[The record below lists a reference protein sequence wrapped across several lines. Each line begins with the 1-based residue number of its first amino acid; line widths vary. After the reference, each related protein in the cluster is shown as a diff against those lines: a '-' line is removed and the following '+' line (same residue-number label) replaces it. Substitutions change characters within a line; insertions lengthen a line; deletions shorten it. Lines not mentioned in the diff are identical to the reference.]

1 MVLYKCADGLIQQ
14 VSASCCADR
23 NKTYLQTTIC
33 EVCIPVAGD
42 TGKHKLEDRNMGK
55 WNRWGR
61 TLAAVVLTAVIVCG
75 CGVKETL
82 LSGRKSEREYGKAE
96 SMVIVTTE
104 RFRYEELYTDK
115 IWDVAVDESGT
126 TFEETLVNQIHD
138 FLKELKTMSRMA
150 DEENVTLSGKE
161 RELVKQAAAQ
171 YMENLKNAGDS
182 FEITR
187 DVAESLYEDYWK
199 AEKLV
204 ETLTENVNLEVS
216 DSEAKVIT
224 VDEIVLSDKD
234 QADETLKKVRT
245 EGTDFM
251 TVAKE
256 VSEDQEIEK
265 KISRGMRSEEY
276 EQAAYA
282 LASGEISDVIGA
294 DGKYYI
300 LRCVS
305 DYDEAATK
313 IRKEEMVREKKNEAF
328 YETYSEY
335 AAKVHL
341 AKDDSLWKN
350 LSITDGEK
358 TSADFFEIFETVC
371 KETE

>member
-1 MVLYKCADGLIQQ
+1 
-14 VSASCCADR
+14 
-23 NKTYLQTTIC
+23 
-33 EVCIPVAGD
+33 
-42 TGKHKLEDRNMGK
+42 MGK

-61 TLAAVVLTAVIVCG
+61 TLAAVVLAAAVVCG

-96 SMVIVTTE
+96 TMVIVTTE
-104 RFRYEELYTDK
+104 RLRYEELYTDK
-115 IWDVAVDESGT
+115 IWDTVVDESGT
-126 TFEETLVNQIHD
+126 TFEETLLSQIHD

-150 DEENVTLSGKE
+150 DEEKVTLSGKE
-161 RELVKQAAAQ
+161 RELAKQAAAQ
-171 YMENLKNAGDS
+171 YMKELKNAGES
-182 FEITR
+182 SEIDK
-187 DVAESLYEDYWK
+187 DVVESLYEDYWK
-199 AEKLV
+199 TEKLV
-204 ETLTENVNLEVS
+204 ETLTGSVNLEVS

-234 QADETLKKVRT
+234 QADEALKKVQM

-265 KISRGMRSEEY
+265 KISRGLRPEAY
-276 EQAAYA
+276 EKAAYV
-282 LASGEISDVIGA
+282 LATGEISDVIEA

-300 LRCVS
+300 LRCVN
-305 DYDEAATK
+305 DYDETATK
-313 IRKEEMVREKKNEAF
+313 VRKEEMVREKRNEVF

-350 LSITDGEK
+350 LSITDGER
-358 TSADFFEIFETVC
+358 TSADFFEIFETIC
-371 KETE
+371 KGTDS

>member
-1 MVLYKCADGLIQQ
+1 
-14 VSASCCADR
+14 
-23 NKTYLQTTIC
+23 
-33 EVCIPVAGD
+33 
-42 TGKHKLEDRNMGK
+42 MGK

-61 TLAAVVLTAVIVCG
+61 TLAAVVLAAAVVCG

-96 SMVIVTTE
+96 TMVIVTTE
-104 RFRYEELYTDK
+104 RLRYEELYTDK
-115 IWDVAVDESGT
+115 IWDTVVDESGT
-126 TFEETLVNQIHD
+126 TFEEILLSQIHD

-150 DEENVTLSGKE
+150 DEEKVTLSGKE
-161 RELVKQAAAQ
+161 RELAKQAAAQ
-171 YMENLKNAGDS
+171 YMKELKNAGES
-182 FEITR
+182 SEIDK
-187 DVAESLYEDYWK
+187 DVVESLYEDYWK
-199 AEKLV
+199 TEKLV
-204 ETLTENVNLEVS
+204 ETLTGSVNLEVS

-224 VDEIVLSDKD
+224 VDEIVLSDRD
-234 QADETLKKVRT
+234 QADEALKKVQT

-265 KISRGMRSEEY
+265 KISRGLRPEAY
-276 EQAAYA
+276 EKAAYA
-282 LASGEISDVIGA
+282 LATGEISDVIEA

-300 LRCVS
+300 LRCVN

-313 IRKEEMVREKKNEAF
+313 IRKEEMVREKRNEAF

-350 LSITDGEK
+350 LSITDGER

-371 KETE
+371 KGADS

>member
-1 MVLYKCADGLIQQ
+1 
-14 VSASCCADR
+14 
-23 NKTYLQTTIC
+23 
-33 EVCIPVAGD
+33 
-42 TGKHKLEDRNMGK
+42 MGK

-96 SMVIVTTE
+96 TMVIVTTE
-104 RFRYEELYTDK
+104 RLRYEELYTDK
-115 IWDVAVDESGT
+115 IWDTVVDESGT
-126 TFEETLVNQIHD
+126 TFGETLMPQIHD
-138 FLKELKTMSRMA
+138 LLKELKTMSRMA
-150 DEENVTLSGKE
+150 DEEKITLSGKE

-171 YMENLKNAGDS
+171 YMEKLKNAGDGS
-182 FEITR
+182 EIDR
-187 DVAESLYEDYWK
+187 DVVESLYEDYWK
-199 AEKLV
+199 AERLV
-204 ETLTENVNLEVS
+204 ETLTESVNLEVS

-224 VDEIVLSDKD
+224 VDEIVLSDRN
-234 QADETLKKVRT
+234 QADETLKKVQT
-245 EGTDFM
+245 EGTDFL
-251 TVAKE
+251 TVAKA
-256 VSEDQEIEK
+256 VSEAQEIEK
-265 KISRGMRSEEY
+265 KISRGMRSDAY

-282 LASGEISDVIGA
+282 LSTGEISDVIES

-358 TSADFFEIFETVC
+358 TSADFFEIFEKVC
-371 KETE
+371 RDPDHS

>member
-1 MVLYKCADGLIQQ
+1 
-14 VSASCCADR
+14 
-23 NKTYLQTTIC
+23 
-33 EVCIPVAGD
+33 
-42 TGKHKLEDRNMGK
+42 
-55 WNRWGR
+55 
-61 TLAAVVLTAVIVCG
+61 
-75 CGVKETL
+75 
-82 LSGRKSEREYGKAE
+82 
-96 SMVIVTTE
+96 
-104 RFRYEELYTDK
+104 
-115 IWDVAVDESGT
+115 
-126 TFEETLVNQIHD
+126 
-138 FLKELKTMSRMA
+138 MSRMA

-276 EQAAYA
+276 EQAAYV

>member
-1 MVLYKCADGLIQQ
+1 
-14 VSASCCADR
+14 
-23 NKTYLQTTIC
+23 
-33 EVCIPVAGD
+33 
-42 TGKHKLEDRNMGK
+42 MGK

-61 TLAAVVLTAVIVCG
+61 TLAAVVLAAAVVCG

-96 SMVIVTTE
+96 TMVIVTTE
-104 RFRYEELYTDK
+104 RLRYEELYTDK
-115 IWDVAVDESGT
+115 IWDTVVDESGT
-126 TFEETLVNQIHD
+126 TFEETLLSQIHD

-150 DEENVTLSGKE
+150 DEEKVTLSGKE
-161 RELVKQAAAQ
+161 RELAKQAAAQ
-171 YMENLKNAGDS
+171 YMKELKNAGES
-182 FEITR
+182 SEIDK
-187 DVAESLYEDYWK
+187 DVVESLYEDYWK
-199 AEKLV
+199 TEKLV
-204 ETLTENVNLEVS
+204 ETLTGSVNLEVS

-234 QADETLKKVRT
+234 KADEALKKVQM

-265 KISRGMRSEEY
+265 KISRGLRPEAY
-276 EQAAYA
+276 EKAAYA
-282 LASGEISDVIGA
+282 LATGETSDVIEA

-300 LRCVS
+300 LRCVN

-313 IRKEEMVREKKNEAF
+313 VRKEEMVREKRNEVF

-335 AAKVHL
+335 AAKVYL

-350 LSITDGEK
+350 LSITDGER
-358 TSADFFEIFETVC
+358 TSADFFEIFETIC
-371 KETE
+371 KGTDS

>member
-1 MVLYKCADGLIQQ
+1 
-14 VSASCCADR
+14 
-23 NKTYLQTTIC
+23 
-33 EVCIPVAGD
+33 
-42 TGKHKLEDRNMGK
+42 MGK

-104 RFRYEELYTDK
+104 RLRYEELYTDK

-282 LASGEISDVIGA
+282 LASG
-294 DGKYYI
+294 
-300 LRCVS
+300 R
-305 DYDEAATK
+305 
-313 IRKEEMVREKKNEAF
+313 
-328 YETYSEY
+328 
-335 AAKVHL
+335 
-341 AKDDSLWKN
+341 
-350 LSITDGEK
+350 
-358 TSADFFEIFETVC
+358 SAM
-371 KETE
+371 

>member
-1 MVLYKCADGLIQQ
+1 
-14 VSASCCADR
+14 
-23 NKTYLQTTIC
+23 
-33 EVCIPVAGD
+33 
-42 TGKHKLEDRNMGK
+42 MGK

-61 TLAAVVLTAVIVCG
+61 TLSVVVLAAAVVCG

-96 SMVIVTTE
+96 TMVIVTTE
-104 RFRYEELYTDK
+104 RLRYEELYTDK
-115 IWDVAVDESGT
+115 IWDTVVDESGT
-126 TFEETLVNQIHD
+126 TFEETLLSQIHD

-150 DEENVTLSGKE
+150 DEEKVTLSGKE
-161 RELVKQAAAQ
+161 RELAKQAAAQ
-171 YMENLKNAGDS
+171 YMKELKNAGES
-182 FEITR
+182 SEIDK
-187 DVAESLYEDYWK
+187 DVVESLYEDYWK
-199 AEKLV
+199 TEKLV
-204 ETLTENVNLEVS
+204 ETLTGSVNLEVS

-234 QADETLKKVRT
+234 QADEALKKVQM

-251 TVAKE
+251 TVAKG

-265 KISRGMRSEEY
+265 KISRGLRPEAY
-276 EQAAYA
+276 EKAAYV
-282 LASGEISDVIGA
+282 LATGEISDVIEA

-300 LRCVS
+300 LRCVN

-313 IRKEEMVREKKNEAF
+313 VRKEEMVREKRNEVF

-335 AAKVHL
+335 ASKVHL

-350 LSITDGEK
+350 LSITDGER
-358 TSADFFEIFETVC
+358 TSADFFEIFETIC
-371 KETE
+371 KGTDS

>member
-1 MVLYKCADGLIQQ
+1 
-14 VSASCCADR
+14 
-23 NKTYLQTTIC
+23 
-33 EVCIPVAGD
+33 
-42 TGKHKLEDRNMGK
+42 MGK

-61 TLAAVVLTAVIVCG
+61 TLAAVVLAAAVVCG

-96 SMVIVTTE
+96 TMVIVTTE
-104 RFRYEELYTDK
+104 RLRYEELYTDK
-115 IWDVAVDESGT
+115 IWDTVVDESGT
-126 TFEETLVNQIHD
+126 TFEETLLSQIHD

-150 DEENVTLSGKE
+150 DEEKVTLSGKE
-161 RELVKQAAAQ
+161 RELAKQAAAQ
-171 YMENLKNAGDS
+171 YMEELKNAGDS
-182 FEITR
+182 SEIDK
-187 DVAESLYEDYWK
+187 DVVESLYEDYWK

-204 ETLTENVNLEVS
+204 ETLTDSVNLEVS

-234 QADETLKKVRT
+234 QADEALKKVQT

-265 KISRGMRSEEY
+265 KISRGMRPEAY
-276 EQAAYA
+276 EKAAYA
-282 LASGEISDVIGA
+282 LSTGETSDVIEA

-300 LRCVS
+300 LRCVN

-313 IRKEEMVREKKNEAF
+313 VRKEEMIREKKNEAF

-341 AKDDSLWKN
+341 AKDDSLWKS

-371 KETE
+371 KGAEN

>member
-1 MVLYKCADGLIQQ
+1 
-14 VSASCCADR
+14 
-23 NKTYLQTTIC
+23 
-33 EVCIPVAGD
+33 
-42 TGKHKLEDRNMGK
+42 MGK

-61 TLAAVVLTAVIVCG
+61 TLAAVVLAAAVVCG

-82 LSGRKSEREYGKAE
+82 LSGRKSDKEYGKAE
-96 SMVIVTTE
+96 TMVIVTTE
-104 RFRYEELYTDK
+104 RLRYEELYTDQ
-115 IWDVAVDESGT
+115 IWDTVVDGAGT
-126 TFEETLVNQIHD
+126 TFEETLMTQIHD

-150 DEENVTLSGKE
+150 DEEKVTLSGKE
-161 RELVKQAAAQ
+161 RELAKQAAAQ
-171 YMENLKNAGDS
+171 YMEELKNAGDS
-182 FEITR
+182 SEIDR
-187 DVAESLYEDYWK
+187 DVVESLYEDYWK

-204 ETLTENVNLEVS
+204 ETLTESVNLEVS

-224 VDEIVLSDKD
+224 VDEIVLSDQD
-234 QADETLKKVRT
+234 QADEALKKVQT
-245 EGTDFM
+245 EGTDFL

-265 KISRGMRSEEY
+265 KISRGMRPDAY
-276 EQAAYA
+276 EQTAYA
-282 LASGEISDVIGA
+282 LSTGETSGVIEA

-300 LRCVS
+300 LRCVN

-313 IRKEEMVREKKNEAF
+313 IRKEEMIREKKNEAF

-371 KETE
+371 KGAES

>member
-1 MVLYKCADGLIQQ
+1 
-14 VSASCCADR
+14 
-23 NKTYLQTTIC
+23 
-33 EVCIPVAGD
+33 
-42 TGKHKLEDRNMGK
+42 MGK

-61 TLAAVVLTAVIVCG
+61 TLSVVVLAAAVVCG

-96 SMVIVTTE
+96 TMVIVTTE
-104 RFRYEELYTDK
+104 RLRYEELYTDK
-115 IWDVAVDESGT
+115 IWDTVVDESGT
-126 TFEETLVNQIHD
+126 TFEETLLSQIHD

-150 DEENVTLSGKE
+150 DEEKVTLSGKE
-161 RELVKQAAAQ
+161 RELAKQAAAQ
-171 YMENLKNAGDS
+171 YMKELKNAGES
-182 FEITR
+182 SEIDK
-187 DVAESLYEDYWK
+187 DVVESLYEDYWK
-199 AEKLV
+199 TEKLV
-204 ETLTENVNLEVS
+204 ETLTGSVNLEVS

-224 VDEIVLSDKD
+224 VNEIVLSDKD
-234 QADETLKKVRT
+234 QADEALKKVQM

-265 KISRGMRSEEY
+265 KISRGLRPEAY
-276 EQAAYA
+276 EKAAYA
-282 LASGEISDVIGA
+282 LATGEISDVIEA

-300 LRCVS
+300 LRCVN

-313 IRKEEMVREKKNEAF
+313 VRKEEMVREKRNEVF

-335 AAKVHL
+335 AEKVHL

-350 LSITDGEK
+350 LSITDGER
-358 TSADFFEIFETVC
+358 TSADFFEIFETIC
-371 KETE
+371 KGTDS

>member
-1 MVLYKCADGLIQQ
+1 
-14 VSASCCADR
+14 
-23 NKTYLQTTIC
+23 
-33 EVCIPVAGD
+33 
-42 TGKHKLEDRNMGK
+42 MGK

-61 TLAAVVLTAVIVCG
+61 TLAAVVLAAAVVCG

-82 LSGRKSEREYGKAE
+82 LSGRKSEREYGKAAT
-96 SMVIVTTE
+96 MVIVTTE
-104 RFRYEELYTDK
+104 RLRYEELYTDK
-115 IWDVAVDESGT
+115 IWDTVVDESGT
-126 TFEETLVNQIHD
+126 TFEETLLSQIHD

-150 DEENVTLSGKE
+150 DEEKVTLSGKE
-161 RELVKQAAAQ
+161 RELAKQAAAQ
-171 YMENLKNAGDS
+171 YMKELKNAGES
-182 FEITR
+182 SEIDK
-187 DVAESLYEDYWK
+187 DVVESLYEDYWK
-199 AEKLV
+199 TEKLV
-204 ETLTENVNLEVS
+204 ETLTGSVNLEVS

-234 QADETLKKVRT
+234 QADEALKKVQM

-265 KISRGMRSEEY
+265 KISRGLRPEAY
-276 EQAAYA
+276 EKAAYA
-282 LASGEISDVIGA
+282 LATGEISDVIEA

-300 LRCVS
+300 LRCVN

-313 IRKEEMVREKKNEAF
+313 VRKEEMVREKKNEAF

>member
-1 MVLYKCADGLIQQ
+1 
-14 VSASCCADR
+14 
-23 NKTYLQTTIC
+23 
-33 EVCIPVAGD
+33 
-42 TGKHKLEDRNMGK
+42 MGK

-61 TLAAVVLTAVIVCG
+61 TLSVVVLAAAVVCG

-96 SMVIVTTE
+96 TMVIVTTE
-104 RFRYEELYTDK
+104 RLRYEELYTDK
-115 IWDVAVDESGT
+115 IWDTVVDESGT
-126 TFEETLVNQIHD
+126 TFEETLLSQIHD

-150 DEENVTLSGKE
+150 DEEKVTLSGKE
-161 RELVKQAAAQ
+161 RELAKQAAAQ
-171 YMENLKNAGDS
+171 YMKELKNAGES
-182 FEITR
+182 SEIDK
-187 DVAESLYEDYWK
+187 DVVESLYEDYWK
-199 AEKLV
+199 TEKLV
-204 ETLTENVNLEVS
+204 ETLTGSVNLEVS

-234 QADETLKKVRT
+234 QADEALKKVQM

-265 KISRGMRSEEY
+265 KISRGLRPEAY
-276 EQAAYA
+276 EKAAYA
-282 LASGEISDVIGA
+282 LATGEISDVIEA

-300 LRCVS
+300 LRCVN

-313 IRKEEMVREKKNEAF
+313 ARKEEMVREKKNEAF

-350 LSITDGEK
+350 LSITDGER

-371 KETE
+371 KGTDS

>member
-1 MVLYKCADGLIQQ
+1 
-14 VSASCCADR
+14 
-23 NKTYLQTTIC
+23 
-33 EVCIPVAGD
+33 
-42 TGKHKLEDRNMGK
+42 MGK

-61 TLAAVVLTAVIVCG
+61 TLSVVVLAAAVVCG

-96 SMVIVTTE
+96 TMVIVTTE
-104 RFRYEELYTDK
+104 RLRYEELYTDK
-115 IWDVAVDESGT
+115 IWDTVVDESGT
-126 TFEETLVNQIHD
+126 TFEETLLSQIHD

-150 DEENVTLSGKE
+150 DEEKVTLSGKE
-161 RELVKQAAAQ
+161 RELAKQAAAQ
-171 YMENLKNAGDS
+171 YMKELKNAGES
-182 FEITR
+182 SEIDK
-187 DVAESLYEDYWK
+187 DVVESLYEDYWK
-199 AEKLV
+199 TEKLV
-204 ETLTENVNLEVS
+204 ETLTGNVNLEVS

-234 QADETLKKVRT
+234 QAGEALKKVQM

-265 KISRGMRSEEY
+265 KISRGLRPEAY
-276 EQAAYA
+276 EKAAYA
-282 LASGEISDVIGA
+282 LATGEISDVIEA

-300 LRCVS
+300 LRCVN

-313 IRKEEMVREKKNEAF
+313 VRKEEMVREKRNEVF

-335 AAKVHL
+335 AAKFHL

-350 LSITDGEK
+350 LSITDGER

-371 KETE
+371 KGTDS

>member
-1 MVLYKCADGLIQQ
+1 
-14 VSASCCADR
+14 
-23 NKTYLQTTIC
+23 
-33 EVCIPVAGD
+33 
-42 TGKHKLEDRNMGK
+42 MGK

-61 TLAAVVLTAVIVCG
+61 TLAAVVLAAAVVCG

-96 SMVIVTTE
+96 TMVIFTTE
-104 RFRYEELYTDK
+104 RLRYEELYTDK
-115 IWDVAVDESGT
+115 IWGTVVDESGI
-126 TFEETLVNQIHD
+126 TFEETLLSQIHD
-138 FLKELKTMSRMA
+138 FLKELKTMSLMA
-150 DEENVTLSGKE
+150 DEEKVTLSGKE
-161 RELVKQAAAQ
+161 RELAKQAAAQ
-171 YMENLKNAGDS
+171 YMEELKNAGES
-182 FEITR
+182 SEIDK
-187 DVAESLYEDYWK
+187 DVVESLYEDYWK

-204 ETLTENVNLEVS
+204 ETLTNSVNLEVS
-216 DSEAKVIT
+216 DSEAKVIV
-224 VDEIVLSDKD
+224 VDEIVLSDKN
-234 QADETLKKVRT
+234 QADETLKKVQT

-265 KISRGMRSEEY
+265 KISRGLRPEAY
-276 EQAAYA
+276 EKAAYA
-282 LASGEISDVIGA
+282 LTTGETSDVIEA

-300 LRCVS
+300 LRCVN
-305 DYDEAATK
+305 DYDESATK
-313 IRKEEMVREKKNEAF
+313 VRKEEMVREKKNEAF

-350 LSITDGEK
+350 LSITDGER

-371 KETE
+371 KGADS

>member
-1 MVLYKCADGLIQQ
+1 
-14 VSASCCADR
+14 
-23 NKTYLQTTIC
+23 
-33 EVCIPVAGD
+33 
-42 TGKHKLEDRNMGK
+42 MGK

-61 TLAAVVLTAVIVCG
+61 TLSVVVLTAVIVCG

-115 IWDVAVDESGT
+115 IWDTVVDESGT
-126 TFEETLVNQIHD
+126 TFEETLLSQIHD

-150 DEENVTLSGKE
+150 DEEKVTLSGKE
-161 RELVKQAAAQ
+161 RELAKQAAAQ
-171 YMENLKNAGDS
+171 YMKELKNVGES
-182 FEITR
+182 SEIDK
-187 DVAESLYEDYWK
+187 DVVESLYEDYWK
-199 AEKLV
+199 TEKLV
-204 ETLTENVNLEVS
+204 ETLTGSVNLEVS

-234 QADETLKKVRT
+234 QADEALKKVQM

-265 KISRGMRSEEY
+265 KISRGLRPEAY
-276 EQAAYA
+276 EKAAYA
-282 LASGEISDVIGA
+282 LATGETSDVIEA

-300 LRCVS
+300 LRCVN

-313 IRKEEMVREKKNEAF
+313 ARKEEMVREKRNEVS

-350 LSITDGEK
+350 LSITDGER
-358 TSADFFEIFETVC
+358 TSADFFEIFETIC
-371 KETE
+371 KGTDS

>member
-1 MVLYKCADGLIQQ
+1 
-14 VSASCCADR
+14 
-23 NKTYLQTTIC
+23 
-33 EVCIPVAGD
+33 
-42 TGKHKLEDRNMGK
+42 MGK

-61 TLAAVVLTAVIVCG
+61 TLAAVVLAAAVVCG

-96 SMVIVTTE
+96 TMVIVTTE
-104 RFRYEELYTDK
+104 RLRYEELYTDK
-115 IWDVAVDESGT
+115 IWDTVVDESGT
-126 TFEETLVNQIHD
+126 TFEETLLSQIHD

-150 DEENVTLSGKE
+150 DEEKVTLSGKE
-161 RELVKQAAAQ
+161 RELAKQAAAQ
-171 YMENLKNAGDS
+171 YMKELKNAGES
-182 FEITR
+182 SEIDK
-187 DVAESLYEDYWK
+187 DVVESLYEDYWK
-199 AEKLV
+199 TEKLV
-204 ETLTENVNLEVS
+204 ETLTGSVNLEVS

-234 QADETLKKVRT
+234 QADEALKKVQM

-251 TVAKE
+251 TVAKG

-265 KISRGMRSEEY
+265 KISRGLRPEAY
-276 EQAAYA
+276 EKAAYA
-282 LASGEISDVIGA
+282 LATGEISDVIEA

-300 LRCVS
+300 LCCVN

-313 IRKEEMVREKKNEAF
+313 VRKEEMVREKKNEAF

-350 LSITDGEK
+350 LSITDGER
-358 TSADFFEIFETVC
+358 TSADFFEIFETIC
-371 KETE
+371 KGTDS

>member
-1 MVLYKCADGLIQQ
+1 
-14 VSASCCADR
+14 
-23 NKTYLQTTIC
+23 
-33 EVCIPVAGD
+33 
-42 TGKHKLEDRNMGK
+42 MGK

-61 TLAAVVLTAVIVCG
+61 TLAAVVLAAAVVCG

-96 SMVIVTTE
+96 TMVIVTTE
-104 RFRYEELYTDK
+104 RLRYEELYTDK
-115 IWDVAVDESGT
+115 IWDTVVDESGT
-126 TFEETLVNQIHD
+126 TFEETLLSQIHD

-150 DEENVTLSGKE
+150 DEEKVTLSGKE
-161 RELVKQAAAQ
+161 RELAKQAAAQ
-171 YMENLKNAGDS
+171 YMKELKNAGES
-182 FEITR
+182 SEIDK
-187 DVAESLYEDYWK
+187 DVVESLYEDYWK
-199 AEKLV
+199 TEKLV
-204 ETLTENVNLEVS
+204 ETLTGSVNLEVS

-234 QADETLKKVRT
+234 KADEALKKVQM

-265 KISRGMRSEEY
+265 KISRGLRPEAY
-276 EQAAYA
+276 EKAAYA
-282 LASGEISDVIGA
+282 LATGEISDVIEA

-300 LRCVS
+300 LRCVN

-313 IRKEEMVREKKNEAF
+313 VRKEEMVREKRNEVF

-335 AAKVHL
+335 AAKVYL

-350 LSITDGEK
+350 LSITDGER
-358 TSADFFEIFETVC
+358 TSADFFEIFETIC
-371 KETE
+371 KGTDS

>member
-1 MVLYKCADGLIQQ
+1 
-14 VSASCCADR
+14 
-23 NKTYLQTTIC
+23 
-33 EVCIPVAGD
+33 
-42 TGKHKLEDRNMGK
+42 MGK

-61 TLAAVVLTAVIVCG
+61 TLAAVVLAAAVVCG

-96 SMVIVTTE
+96 TMVIVTTE
-104 RFRYEELYTDK
+104 RLRYEELYTDK
-115 IWDVAVDESGT
+115 IWDTVVDESGT
-126 TFEETLVNQIHD
+126 TFEETLLSQIHD

-150 DEENVTLSGKE
+150 DEEKVTLSGKE
-161 RELVKQAAAQ
+161 RELAKQAAAQ
-171 YMENLKNAGDS
+171 YMKELKNAGES
-182 FEITR
+182 SEIDK
-187 DVAESLYEDYWK
+187 DVVESLYEDYWK
-199 AEKLV
+199 TEKLV
-204 ETLTENVNLEVS
+204 ETLTGSVNLEVS

-234 QADETLKKVRT
+234 QADEALKKVQM

-265 KISRGMRSEEY
+265 KISRGLRPEAY
-276 EQAAYA
+276 EKAAYA
-282 LASGEISDVIGA
+282 LATGEISDVIEA

-300 LRCVS
+300 LRCVN

-313 IRKEEMVREKKNEAF
+313 IRKEEMVREKRNEAF

-350 LSITDGEK
+350 LSITDGER

-371 KETE
+371 KGADS

>member
-1 MVLYKCADGLIQQ
+1 
-14 VSASCCADR
+14 
-23 NKTYLQTTIC
+23 
-33 EVCIPVAGD
+33 
-42 TGKHKLEDRNMGK
+42 MGK

-61 TLAAVVLTAVIVCG
+61 TLSVVVLAAAVVCG

-82 LSGRKSEREYGKAE
+82 LSGRKSEREYGKSE
-96 SMVIVTTE
+96 TMVIVTTE
-104 RFRYEELYTDK
+104 RLRYEELYTDK
-115 IWDVAVDESGT
+115 IWDTVVDESGT
-126 TFEETLVNQIHD
+126 TFEETLLSQIHD

-150 DEENVTLSGKE
+150 DEEKVTLSGKE
-161 RELVKQAAAQ
+161 RELAKQAAAQ
-171 YMENLKNAGDS
+171 YMKELKNAGES
-182 FEITR
+182 SEIDK
-187 DVAESLYEDYWK
+187 DVVESLYEDYWK
-199 AEKLV
+199 TEKLV
-204 ETLTENVNLEVS
+204 ETLTGSVNLEVS

-234 QADETLKKVRT
+234 QADEALKKVQM

-265 KISRGMRSEEY
+265 KISRGLRPEAY
-276 EQAAYA
+276 EKAAYA
-282 LASGEISDVIGA
+282 LATGEISDVIEA

-300 LRCVS
+300 LRCVN

-313 IRKEEMVREKKNEAF
+313 ARKEEMVREKRNEVF
-328 YETYSEY
+328 YGTYSEY

-350 LSITDGEK
+350 LSITDGER

-371 KETE
+371 KGTDS

>member
-1 MVLYKCADGLIQQ
+1 
-14 VSASCCADR
+14 
-23 NKTYLQTTIC
+23 
-33 EVCIPVAGD
+33 
-42 TGKHKLEDRNMGK
+42 MGK

-61 TLAAVVLTAVIVCG
+61 TLAAVVLAAAVVCG

-96 SMVIVTTE
+96 TMVIVTTE
-104 RFRYEELYTDK
+104 RLRYEELYTDK
-115 IWDVAVDESGT
+115 IWDTVVDESGT
-126 TFEETLVNQIHD
+126 TFEETLLSQIHD

-150 DEENVTLSGKE
+150 DEEKVTLSGKE
-161 RELVKQAAAQ
+161 RELAKQAAAQ
-171 YMENLKNAGDS
+171 YMKELKNAGES
-182 FEITR
+182 SEIDK
-187 DVAESLYEDYWK
+187 DVVESLYEDYWK
-199 AEKLV
+199 TEKLV
-204 ETLTENVNLEVS
+204 ETLTGSVNLEVS

-234 QADETLKKVRT
+234 QADEALKKVQM

-265 KISRGMRSEEY
+265 KISRGLRPEAY
-276 EQAAYA
+276 EKAAYA
-282 LASGEISDVIGA
+282 LATGEISDVIEA

-300 LRCVS
+300 LRCVN

-313 IRKEEMVREKKNEAF
+313 VRKEEMVREKRNEVF

-335 AAKVHL
+335 AAKVYL

-350 LSITDGEK
+350 LSITDGER
-358 TSADFFEIFETVC
+358 TSADFFEIFETIC
-371 KETE
+371 KGTDS

>member
-1 MVLYKCADGLIQQ
+1 
-14 VSASCCADR
+14 
-23 NKTYLQTTIC
+23 
-33 EVCIPVAGD
+33 
-42 TGKHKLEDRNMGK
+42 MGK

-61 TLAAVVLTAVIVCG
+61 TLSVVVLAAAVVCG

-96 SMVIVTTE
+96 TMVIVTTE
-104 RFRYEELYTDK
+104 RLRYEELYTDK
-115 IWDVAVDESGT
+115 IWDTVVDESGT
-126 TFEETLVNQIHD
+126 TFEETLLSQIHD

-150 DEENVTLSGKE
+150 DEEKVTLSGKE
-161 RELVKQAAAQ
+161 RELAEQAAAQ
-171 YMENLKNAGDS
+171 YMKELKNAGES
-182 FEITR
+182 SEIDK
-187 DVAESLYEDYWK
+187 DVVESLYEDYWK
-199 AEKLV
+199 TEKLV
-204 ETLTENVNLEVS
+204 ETLTGNVNLEVS

-234 QADETLKKVRT
+234 QAGEALKKVQM

-265 KISRGMRSEEY
+265 KISRGLRPEAY
-276 EQAAYA
+276 EKAAYA
-282 LASGEISDVIGA
+282 LATGEISDVIEA

-300 LRCVS
+300 LRCVN

-313 IRKEEMVREKKNEAF
+313 VRKEEMVREKRNEVF

-335 AAKVHL
+335 AAKFHL

-350 LSITDGEK
+350 LSITDGER

-371 KETE
+371 KGTDS

>member
-1 MVLYKCADGLIQQ
+1 VLYKCADGLIQQ
-14 VSASCCADR
+14 VRASCCADR

-33 EVCIPVAGD
+33 EVCVPVAGD

-96 SMVIVTTE
+96 TMVIVTTE
-104 RFRYEELYTDK
+104 RLRYEELYTDK

>member
-1 MVLYKCADGLIQQ
+1 
-14 VSASCCADR
+14 
-23 NKTYLQTTIC
+23 
-33 EVCIPVAGD
+33 
-42 TGKHKLEDRNMGK
+42 MGK

-61 TLAAVVLTAVIVCG
+61 TLAAVVLAAAVVCG

-82 LSGRKSEREYGKAE
+82 LSGRKSDKEYGKAE
-96 SMVIVTTE
+96 TMVIVTTE
-104 RFRYEELYTDK
+104 RLRYEELYTDQ
-115 IWDVAVDESGT
+115 IWDTVVDESGT
-126 TFEETLVNQIHD
+126 TFEETLMTQIHD

-150 DEENVTLSGKE
+150 EEEKVTLSGKE
-161 RELVKQAAAQ
+161 RELAKQAAAQ
-171 YMENLKNAGDS
+171 YMEELKNAGDS
-182 FEITR
+182 SEIDR
-187 DVAESLYEDYWK
+187 DVVESLYEDYWK

-204 ETLTENVNLEVS
+204 ETLTESVNLEVS

-234 QADETLKKVRT
+234 QADEALKKVQM
-245 EGTDFM
+245 EGTDFL

-256 VSEDQEIEK
+256 MSEDQEIEK
-265 KISRGMRSEEY
+265 KISRGMRSDAY

-282 LASGEISDVIGA
+282 LSTGETSDVIEA

-300 LRCVS
+300 LRCVN

-313 IRKEEMVREKKNEAF
+313 IRKEEMIREKKNEAF

-371 KETE
+371 KGAES